1 MGDCTVEK
9 RMMDIRELSS
19 YIGLKPQ
26 TIRNQIS
33 MGTFP
38 IPTKKLGRL
47 LKWDRREVDGFL
59 DKLKKIN

>member
-1 MGDCTVEK
+1 MEK

-26 TIRNQIS
+26 TIRNQMS
-33 MGTFP
+33 MGTFL

>member
-1 MGDCTVEK
+1 MEK
-9 RMMDIRELSS
+9 RMMDIKELAS

-33 MGTFP
+33 MGTFL

-47 LKWDRREVDGFL
+47 LKWDRRDVDGFL

>member
-1 MGDCTVEK
+1 MEK
-9 RMMDIRELSS
+9 RMMDIKELSS

-33 MGTFP
+33 MGTFQ

-47 LKWDRREVDGFL
+47 LKWDRRDVDGFL
-59 DKLKKIN
+59 AKLKKIN

>member
-1 MGDCTVEK
+1 
-9 RMMDIRELSS
+9 MMDIKELSS
-19 YIGLKPQ
+19 YIGLKQQ

-33 MGTFP
+33 MGKFL

-47 LKWDRREVDGFL
+47 LKWDRRDVDGFL

>member
-1 MGDCTVEK
+1 MDK
-9 RMMDIRELSS
+9 RMMDIKELSS

-33 MGTFP
+33 MGTFK

-47 LKWDRREVDGFL
+47 LKWDRRDVDGFL

>member
-1 MGDCTVEK
+1 MEK
-9 RMMDIRELSS
+9 RMMDIKELSS

-33 MGTFP
+33 MGTFQ

-47 LKWDRREVDGFL
+47 LKWDRRDVDGFL

>member
-1 MGDCTVEK
+1 MDK
-9 RMMDIRELSS
+9 RMMDIKELSS

-33 MGTFP
+33 MGTFQ

-47 LKWDRREVDGFL
+47 LKWDRRDVDGFL

>member
-1 MGDCTVEK
+1 VEK
-9 RMMDIRELSS
+9 RMMDIKELSS

-33 MGTFP
+33 MGTFL

-47 LKWDRREVDGFL
+47 LKWDRRDVDGFL

>member
-1 MGDCTVEK
+1 VEK

-33 MGTFP
+33 MGTFQ

-47 LKWDRREVDGFL
+47 LKWDRRDVDGFL

>member
-38 IPTKKLGRL
+38 IESLI
-47 LKWDRREVDGFL
+47 E
-59 DKLKKIN
+59 DKQ

>member
-1 MGDCTVEK
+1 MEK

-33 MGTFP
+33 MGTFL

>member
-1 MGDCTVEK
+1 MEK
-9 RMMDIRELSS
+9 RMMDIKELSS
-19 YIGLKPQ
+19 YIGLKQQ

-33 MGTFP
+33 MGKFL

-47 LKWDRREVDGFL
+47 LKWDRRDVDGFL

>member
-1 MGDCTVEK
+1 MEK
-9 RMMDIRELSS
+9 RMMDIKELSS

-33 MGTFP
+33 LGKFL

-47 LKWDRREVDGFL
+47 LKWDRRDVDGFL

>member
-1 MGDCTVEK
+1 VEK
-9 RMMDIRELSS
+9 RMMDIKELSS

-33 MGTFP
+33 MGTFL

>member
-1 MGDCTVEK
+1 
-9 RMMDIRELSS
+9 MMDIKELSS

-33 MGTFP
+33 MGKFQ

-47 LKWDRREVDGFL
+47 LKWDRRDVDGFL

>member
-1 MGDCTVEK
+1 MEK
-9 RMMDIRELSS
+9 RMMDIKELSS
-19 YIGLKPQ
+19 YIGIKPQ

-33 MGTFP
+33 MGTFL

>member
-1 MGDCTVEK
+1 MEK
-9 RMMDIRELSS
+9 RMMDIKELSS
-19 YIGLKPQ
+19 YIGIKPQ

-33 MGTFP
+33 MGTFL

-47 LKWDRREVDGFL
+47 LKWDRRDVDGFL

>member
-1 MGDCTVEK
+1 MEK
-9 RMMDIRELSS
+9 RMMDIKELSS

-33 MGTFP
+33 MGTFL

-47 LKWDRREVDGFL
+47 LKWDRRDVDGFL